1 MYSFILILQS
11 HGKTHFIFRDRIR
24 STSSVVAHTMCT
36 AVVYSLCRR
45 NLEAIDEKHN
55 IKPWH
60 DEVTIEVVG
69 SQEKVTKRVNG
80 LNGITRNSGA
90 SYNSDSTF
98 YHSKED
104 AV

>member
-1 MYSFILILQS
+1 
-11 HGKTHFIFRDRIR
+11 
-24 STSSVVAHTMCT
+24 MCT

-45 NLEAIDEKHN
+45 NLKALDEKHN
-55 IKPWH
+55 MPWH

-69 SQEKVTKRVNG
+69 SQEKAKNING

-90 SYNSDSTF
+90 SYNSDSSF